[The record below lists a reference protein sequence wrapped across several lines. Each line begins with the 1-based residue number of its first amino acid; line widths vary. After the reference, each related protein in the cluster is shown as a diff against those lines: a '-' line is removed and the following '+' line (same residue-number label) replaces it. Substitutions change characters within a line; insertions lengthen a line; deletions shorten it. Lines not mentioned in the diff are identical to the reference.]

1 VALRP
6 SAWAVPLQ
14 DHKNLINAS
23 THADAEGLVRQTFRW
38 DLLRGF
44 FHGVLTSGTQT
55 FGLFIAIRYF
65 DADLFSKSLIG
76 SAPFIGMLFSL
87 FLFHY
92 AALTQLKNSVCGSL
106 PVVLT
111 GVFLILAATA
121 GSLWTYT
128 LWVVLG
134 FMLLTAIIPFLTS
147 IYHDNYP
154 ADRRG
159 SLFAKAVLVTVL
171 VSVLSGF
178 LGSWAMDRD
187 PNFYKWVLIALGVA
201 GLGQGYAIWR
211 MPSQK
216 IEDHNLTNPFTHM
229 KLVVQDRSFGY
240 VLLTWFIMGFANL
253 WVLPLR
259 VDYLTSSTYGIEGSA
274 LFVATLITVVP
285 DIMRAFSAPLLA
297 RLFDRMNFIVLRM
310 IINVLFA
317 FGVGLFFLTKNPYV
331 IGLASALIG
340 IAFGGGTVAW
350 SLWVTKY
357 APPGKVAAYM
367 SVHVFLTGV
376 RGTLGPLVGFWTVQR
391 IGAPAIGMVSFAMM
405 MLATLMLIPEIKH
418 GRGKHIPPAQVVP

>member
-1 VALRP
+1 MK
-6 SAWAVPLQ
+6 
-14 DHKNLINAS
+14 DAS
-23 THADAEGLVRQTFRW
+23 SPGLESLAQQTFRW

-44 FHGVLTSGTQT
+44 FRGVLTSGTQT

-65 DADLFSKSLIG
+65 NADLFSKSLIG
-76 SAPFIGMLFSL
+76 SAPFIGMIFSL

-92 AALTQLKNSVCGSL
+92 AAMTNLKKSVCGSL
-106 PVVLT
+106 PIILS

-121 GSLWTYT
+121 DSLWAYS
-128 LWVVLG
+128 LCVVAG
-134 FMLLTAIIPFLTS
+134 FMLLTAVIPFLTS

-159 SLFAKAVLVTVL
+159 ALFSKAVMVTVL
-171 VSVLSGF
+171 VSILSGF
-178 LGSWAMDRD
+178 VGSSLMDQD
-187 PNFYKWVLIALGVA
+187 PGFYKWVLIALGVA
-201 GLGQGYAIWR
+201 CFGKAYAIWR
-211 MPSQK
+211 IPSTK
-216 IEDHNLTNPFTHM
+216 IEDHNHTNPFTHM

-259 VDYLTSSTYGIEGSA
+259 IDYITSSVYGIEGSA
-274 LFVATLITVVP
+274 LFVATIITIVP
-285 DIMRAFSAPLLA
+285 DFMRAFSAPLLA
-297 RLFDRMNFIVLRM
+297 KLFDRINFVILRM

-317 FGVGLFFLTKNPYV
+317 SGILLFFLTRDPIV
-331 IGLASALIG
+331 IGLGSALIG

-376 RGTLGPLVGFWTVQR
+376 RGTLGPLIGFWTVQR
-391 IGAPAIGMVSFAMM
+391 IGPTAIGMVSFAMM
-405 MLATLMLIPEIKH
+405 MVATLMLIPEIKR
-418 GRGKHIPPAQVVP
+418 GRGKHIPATQVAP